1 MGPMTEPR
9 DEIGPL
15 AVHCTHLIRPTDRS
29 VREPLMICGHPAR
42 DGRECVGPFLHDLPT
57 ACGLWE
63 PHPDRHLIAVPVP
76 DRWQG
81 RRRRSGYDMRRG
93 W

>member
-1 MGPMTEPR
+1 MWPMNAPR
-9 DEIGPL
+9 DDSVHL
-15 AVHCTHLIRPTDRS
+15 AVHCSHLVQPSERS
-29 VREPLMICGHPAR
+29 AREPMMLCGHPAR

-57 ACGLWE
+57 GCGLWE

-81 RRRRSGYDMRRG
+81 RRRRSGFDMQRG